1 MASEKRLLPENGAI
15 FLFMKNIK
23 TMDFIAGI
31 WYNTFKILCINI
43 SERDTDVK
51 KRLNAEWLLCIFSLP
66 VLWFLFSRMGTFFLS
81 AFGFEFREIYRWVGV
96 LLSEILIVVFR
107 KKIADYLWNGVS
119 LKTAIT
125 LFSVSFLLALL
136 SKDVFL
142 RGCEAG
148 GDIICLIGAA
158 FLLGI
163 FLMVLS
169 RGTMYLFGRAK
180 TVHISK
186 KSLIFAGAVW
196 LTINLASV
204 LYCVFL
210 RKIFTWDNAGYF
222 ITVLDFDTMFPGLSY
237 WEAVY
242 QSIFETD
249 YNYII
254 MIPASLF
261 CKLFGKSRLVFIL
274 SIVNCYI
281 YPILMLIYAC
291 GKRYFQLSNWKI
303 VCIYLCLPYLMFAAN
318 TGFIDVGG
326 IIPALLAL
334 ILYCFGR
341 REKHGIIIGLFLALA
356 VYFRRWY
363 SFFALSFLITS
374 VLCCFSK
381 KNIRCFLESFGSFV
395 FVLLFFTQDFVSTKL
410 LADYRYIYSAYNLGI
425 HTDMMTFT
433 RYYGLFL
440 TSAVSLFAIAKQIF
454 NRRKLHAET
463 FILFQAVLMF
473 FLFVSVQTH
482 GQQHLSLYIP
492 AFAMLL
498 LSLWKQVNRKLGIV
512 AIVTVSS
519 LQTVNTFIPREQPT
533 SIQEINQAAI
543 LPDFSMYPPVDPNVD
558 GILKITAYM
567 DKEIGGKGK
576 KVCFL
581 ASSLKLNYETL
592 RNAEISVSLNQS
604 SQIDR
609 STYYYGISDVDKRN
623 NLSES
628 LFWTDYIL
636 VPSTLQIHLA
646 EEEQRVIAVPY
657 YEITGNYGIGTAYQK
672 EEITFPLA
680 DGTEIYLYR
689 QIREVTPEEIEGLRE
704 RIFNPAP

>member
-1 MASEKRLLPENGAI
+1 MEKRL
-15 FLFMKNIK
+15 K
-23 TMDFIAGI
+23 
-31 WYNTFKILCINI
+31 
-43 SERDTDVK
+43 S
-51 KRLNAEWLLCIFSLP
+51 EWLLCIFSLP

-81 AFGFEFREIYRWVGV
+81 VFGFDIQEVYRWTGV
-96 LLSEILIVVFR
+96 VLSEILIVIFR
-107 KKIADYLWNGVS
+107 KNIAEYLWGSVS
-119 LKTAIT
+119 LKTRIILYT
-125 LFSVSFLLALL
+125 GSFLLSFLL
-136 SKDVFL
+136 PGVFL
-142 RGCEAG
+142 RGCVAG
-148 GDIICLIGAA
+148 SDMICLIGAA
-158 FLLGI
+158 FLFGTFLTVLFRGI
-163 FLMVLS
+163 A
-169 RGTMYLFGRAK
+169 YLFGRAK
-180 TVHISK
+180 TVRISK

-196 LTINLASV
+196 LTINLVSV

-222 ITVLDFDTMFPGLSY
+222 INVLDFDGIFPGLSY

-242 QSIFETD
+242 QSVFETD

-274 SIVNCYI
+274 SIINCYI

-291 GKRYFQLSNWKI
+291 GKRYFSLNNWKI
-303 VCIYLCLPYLMFAAN
+303 ICVYLCLPYLMFAAN

-334 ILYCFGR
+334 ILYCFGN
-341 REKHGIIIGLFLALA
+341 REKHGIMIGLCLALA
-356 VYFRRWY
+356 VYLRRWY

-374 VLCCFSK
+374 FLCCFSK

-425 HTDMMTFT
+425 HTDVMIFT
-433 RYYGLFL
+433 RYFGLFL
-440 TSAVSLFAIAKQIF
+440 TGMVGLFAIAKQIF
-454 NRRKLHAET
+454 NHKKLHIET
-463 FILFQAVLMF
+463 FILFQAMMMF

-498 LSLWKQVNRKLGIV
+498 LSLWKQVNRKWGIV
-512 AIVTVSS
+512 VIAAVSS

-533 SIQEINQAAI
+533 SIQQIRQAAI
-543 LPDFSMYPPVDPNVD
+543 LPNFSMYPPVDPNVD
-558 GILKITAYM
+558 GVLKITAYM
-567 DKEIGGKGK
+567 DKEIGEKGK

-592 RNAEISVSLNQS
+592 RNAEISVSQNQS
-604 SQIDR
+604 SPIDR

-636 VPSTLQIHLA
+636 VPSSLQIHLA

-689 QIREVTPEEIEGLRE
+689 KIREVTPEEIEGLRE